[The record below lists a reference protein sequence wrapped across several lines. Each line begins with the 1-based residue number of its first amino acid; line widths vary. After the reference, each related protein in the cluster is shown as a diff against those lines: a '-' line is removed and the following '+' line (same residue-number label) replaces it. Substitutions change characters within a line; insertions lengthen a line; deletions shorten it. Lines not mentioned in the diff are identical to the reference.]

1 MRYSVCMPTPFVE
14 RNIRPTVVEALTEA
28 RAVCLL
34 GARQSGKSTL
44 ARAIATDE
52 HAAEYLTLDD
62 DVTRRAALEDP
73 TGFVAGV
80 SGSAVIDEIQRAPD
94 LMLAIKERLDT
105 DDTRGQFLL
114 AGSANVLTLPTIA
127 DALPGRVDYVRMWP
141 FSQGELAGRREGFI
155 DRLLVGDIPR
165 IEDAEVGRGAY
176 AERIVAGGFPDAR
189 DRSARGHGRF
199 FTSYVSTILGRD
211 LRDVANVRETG
222 SVERLLR
229 IVATRSAGLVSSR
242 GMAGELGVDH
252 KTVAAHTQILEQLF
266 LVWRLQPWH
275 VNLGSR
281 QVKTPKIHIAD
292 TGLLTHLTNVD
303 AEQIAQN
310 PDLAGPIFET
320 FAAMELVRQ
329 CDWAESPASLFH
341 YRDKQQREVDVVIE
355 LGSGEVA
362 GVEIKTAAG
371 VRSKDFAGLR
381 HLRDKLGARFKA
393 GVVLYTGKR
402 TLDFGDRLA
411 AVPLSGLWS

>member
-1 MRYSVCMPTPFVE
+1 MWYFVCVVVPFVE

-44 ARAIATDE
+44 ARAIAADE

-62 DVTRRAALEDP
+62 NATRRAALEDP
-73 TGFVAGV
+73 TGFIAGV

-105 DDTRGQFLL
+105 NDARGQFLL

-165 IEDAEVGRGAY
+165 IEDADVGRGAY

-189 DRSARGHGRF
+189 ERSARGRERF
-199 FTSYVSTILGRD
+199 FTSYVSTMLGRD
-211 LRDVANVRETG
+211 LRDVANVRDTG

-242 GMAGELGVDH
+242 AVAGEVGVDH
-252 KTVAAHTQILEQLF
+252 KTVAAQTRILEQLF

-275 VNLGSR
+275 ANLGSR
-281 QVKTPKIHIAD
+281 QVKTPKIHIVD
-292 TGLLTHLTNVD
+292 TGLLTHLTNVNT
-303 AEQIAQN
+303 ERIVRS
-310 PDLAGPIFET
+310 PDIAGPIFET
-320 FAAMELVRQ
+320 FVAMEMARQ

-341 YRDKQQREVDVVIE
+341 YRDKQQREVDVVLE

-362 GVEIKTAAG
+362 GVEVKTAAG
-371 VRSKDFAGLR
+371 VQPKDFAGLR
-381 HLRDKLGARFKA
+381 HLRDKLGTRFKT

-402 TLDFGDRLA
+402 TLSFGDRLA
-411 AVPLSGLWS
+411 AVPLCGLWA